1 MFLKEKIVFLGP
13 VQGNG
18 TQFPSTSHSRPQS
31 FKLPQPSGG
40 LKKKVIA
47 PTSQL
52 LNSIS
57 SKCYN
62 VMKSGDL
69 GRSFTIVFVITLS
82 LVGFLSGAKSMNLRF
97 LKYALP
103 AQEPFST

>member
-1 MFLKEKIVFLGP
+1 M
-13 VQGNG
+13 
-18 TQFPSTSHSRPQS
+18 
-31 FKLPQPSGG
+31 
-40 LKKKVIA
+40 
-47 PTSQL
+47 
-52 LNSIS
+52 S
-57 SKCYN
+57 SKLYN